1 MPGQNALGPEPKLG
15 PPTSTG
21 PIAGCETSPTTNCTW
36 AHPRRGEGKTDRT
49 HCGRK
54 AEKAL
59 QWETGGR
66 VRNLAT
72 CGAGKVSQAPR
83 AKRRE
88 SAGTRAEEKQD
99 LVCFRQTPGCEFEH
113 QTRLAGVRR
122 DRSSSDA
129 SSNFCECT
137 TLRAQRSWSPLYG
150 VWVGTH
156 VAVGGHHELG
166 REKDCEH
173 GRSI

>member
-1 MPGQNALGPEPKLG
+1 MG
-15 PPTSTG
+15 SD
-21 PIAGCETSPTTNCTW
+21 
-36 AHPRRGEGKTDRT
+36 DR
-49 HCGRK
+49 
-54 AEKAL
+54 
-59 QWETGGR
+59 GGR

-72 CGAGKVSQAPR
+72 CGAGKMTAWSR

-88 SAGTRAEEKQD
+88 STGTRAREKQI
-99 LVCFRQTPGCEFEH
+99 LVRFRQSPGCEFEH
-113 QTRLAGVRR
+113 QTRLSGVQR

-129 SSNFCECT
+129 SSNFCDCT